1 MLCAEVVGIVLIA
14 VGTAMVL
21 SAAARDEKVA
31 VLLGEGRFQAAARGP
46 ILTALVGL
54 IAAVGAVIVT

>member
-21 SAAARDEKVA
+21 SAVRDEKVA